1 MSDDQ
6 DLAERARIV
15 RDERMAQTRPAAE
28 RHADTADDEQQDDK
42 QSSGGEQGG
51 DGGGDK
57 PPPQKRRSR
66 RGLFILAA
74 VIVVLALGATW
85 YWYSTRNLTST
96 DDAYT
101 DGYSPSIAPRVA
113 GQVTLLAVRDNQ
125 FVHKGDVLIQIDPRS
140 FIAAVDQAR
149 AALADAQGQVASA
162 KLAAEVAQKNFPAQL
177 ALAKAQ
183 LLSAQATLFKATAD
197 DRRQRSVPRAA
208 TTQQAIDDADAA
220 LMQAR
225 AGVAQAEAQV
235 EQATPVKQNIGQ
247 SSSRVTQLNA
257 SLGEAQAQLETA
269 NLNLEWAT
277 VRAPSDGWVTK
288 RGISVGDYVAP
299 GQALLSLV
307 LPQVWVTANVK
318 ETQLNRMRP
327 GQCVRLSVDAYP
339 GLKLTGHVDSVQLGS
354 GSRFTAFPAENA
366 TGNFVKIVQRVPV
379 KIDID
384 HGLDPNLPLPL
395 GASVTPTVYLA
406 GPCS

>member
-395 GASVTPTVYLA
+395 GASVTPTIHLA